1 MKAITIWQPYAQ
13 AIALGLKK
21 FETRSWATKYRG
33 KLAIHASLKPLSKE
47 CKLLA
52 EKYNIK
58 DCALG
63 EVIVVADLVDCVL
76 MTEEFIQ
83 TIYPEYLSRQ
93 KAYLALAVVLPVVAV
108 GAAAAICIVVVRKK
122 KKALH
127 AETDRTQS
135 KTSD

>member
-52 EKYNIK
+52 EKYSIK
-58 DCALG
+58 DCPLG

-83 TIYPEYLSRQ
+83 AQSDAERDFGDWRVGRFAWKLENIKVLKNPVKLSGKQ
-93 KAYLALAVVLPVVAV
+93 GLWNFV
-108 GAAAAICIVVVRKK
+108 CF
-122 KKALH
+122 
-127 AETDRTQS
+127 
-135 KTSD
+135 SD